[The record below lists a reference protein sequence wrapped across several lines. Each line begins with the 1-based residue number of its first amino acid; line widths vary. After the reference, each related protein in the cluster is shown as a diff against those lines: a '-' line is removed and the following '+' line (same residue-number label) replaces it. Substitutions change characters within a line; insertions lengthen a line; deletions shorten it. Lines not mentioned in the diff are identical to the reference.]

1 MTAQQRI
8 QQIAVDQILVN
19 PDQPREIFGV
29 EGIGELAASIKS
41 EGLLH
46 PITVEGPHFVA
57 MNSSDGD
64 NKTQAFILIDG
75 ERRLRAVKQLG
86 FTNIRCLVSP
96 PTEIGPERRLVLAV
110 IANMQRADLN
120 PIEEARAFKRMKEQL
135 GLSVNE
141 ISQKIGSNST
151 LINSRLKLLELE
163 EPVQALIM
171 DGRLPKDSRLVNALL
186 GIENSEHRVELA
198 KTLSARGASVKAGVE
213 ACTRMTRHAREV
225 RIPKTEC
232 PAVRLAT
239 VNAGEINHPRYDIF
253 MAAGTVPPWQLVEA
267 SAKKV
272 CDECVLRPQASSATC
287 SGCALVEFITDLV
300 ERSQ

>member
-1 MTAQQRI
+1 MSQQSIAQI
-8 QQIAVDQILVN
+8 SVDQILVN

-186 GIENSEHRVELA
+186 GIENAEHRVELA

-213 ACTRMTRHAREV
+213 ACVRLGVHVREKAID
-225 RIPKTEC
+225 RNETPSI
-232 PAVRLAT
+232 RLAT
-239 VNAGEINHPRYDIF
+239 VKAGVVNKPNYDVFI
-253 MAAGTVPPWQLVEA
+253 ATGSVPPWALVEA

-272 CDECVLRPQASSATC
+272 CDACPVRQQASSSAC
-287 SGCALVEFITDLV
+287 SGCALVEIITDLI
-300 ERSQ
+300 ERAK